1 MKMEKGWL
9 NVLARNGLA
18 LFALMLVHYIPDRF
32 FWKER
37 SSFDRFVPY
46 LFLLTMFGWIVFH
59 NRILF
64 GKLYLKGKKKA
75 YFTWTLFIMLF
86 SSINMHIILR
96 FVFHQTDTLTKI
108 LGFWIF
114 TVTGLG
120 VYVIFLY
127 LRTVNARNQVQNN
140 LSTINETR
148 ATHINVVVDGME
160 KQIPLHEVLYV
171 ESMENYVKLFT
182 SDKKMHLVRISLKEA
197 EFKLSKPGFL
207 RISRSHII
215 NTSYVEGFDQNNIQ
229 ISGKLF
235 KIGKVYK
242 RYVEE
247 QLNSINPTLNQIGK
261 FQA

>member
-1 MKMEKGWL
+1 MI
-9 NVLARNGLA
+9 RNGLA

-37 SSFDRFVPY
+37 GSFDRYVPY
-46 LFLLTMFGWIVFH
+46 LLLLTMFGWIVFH

-75 YFTWTLFIMLF
+75 YFTWTLTIMLV
-86 SSINMHIILR
+86 SSLNMHVILR

-108 LGFWIF
+108 LSFWIF

-127 LRTVNARNQVQNN
+127 LRSVNAKSQVQNIP
-140 LSTINETR
+140 SQHSEPG
-148 ATHINVVVDGME
+148 ATHFNFVVDGME

-171 ESMENYVKLFT
+171 ESMENYIKLFL
-182 SDKKMHLVRISLKEA
+182 SQKKMQLVRISLKEA
-197 EFKLSKPGFL
+197 ELKLSKPGFL

-215 NTSYVEGFDQNNIQ
+215 NTSYVESFDQNNIQ
-229 ISGKLF
+229 ITGKLF

-247 QLNSINPTLNQIGK
+247 QLNSINPITAQIEK
-261 FQA
+261 IKI

>member
-9 NVLARNGLA
+9 NVFVRNGLA
-18 LFALMLVHYIPDRF
+18 LFALLLVHFIPDRF
-32 FWKER
+32 FWKDR
-37 SSFDRFVPY
+37 SPFDRFVPY
-46 LFLLTMFGWIVFH
+46 LLLLTMFGWIVFH

-64 GKLYLKGKKKA
+64 GKLYLRGKKSA
-75 YFTWTLFIMLF
+75 YFTWTLTIMLF
-86 SSINMHIILR
+86 SSVNMHIILR
-96 FVFHQTDTLTKI
+96 FVFHQTDTVPKI

-127 LRTVNARNQVQNN
+127 LRTVHVKSQAHYKSSDNSAPG
-140 LSTINETR
+140 
-148 ATHINVVVDGME
+148 ATHFSFISDGIE
-160 KQIPLHEVLYV
+160 KQIPLDEILYV

-182 SDKKMHLVRISLKEA
+182 SQKKIYIARISLKEA
-197 EFKLSKPGFL
+197 ELKLSKPGFL

-215 NTSYVEGFDQNNIQ
+215 NTSFVESFDQNNIQ
-229 ISGKLF
+229 ISGKVF

-247 QLNSINPTLNQIGK
+247 QLNSTNSITKQIEK
-261 FQA
+261 FKV

>member
-1 MKMEKGWL
+1 MKREKGWL
-9 NVLARNGLA
+9 NVWVRNGLA
-18 LFALMLVHYIPDRF
+18 LFALMLVHFIPDRF

-37 SSFDRFVPY
+37 GSFDRYVPY
-46 LFLLTMFGWIVFH
+46 LLLLTMYGWIIFH

-64 GKLYLKGKKKA
+64 DKLYMKGKKSA
-75 YFTWTLFIMLF
+75 YFTWTLSIMLL

-108 LGFWIF
+108 LSFWIL
-114 TVTGLG
+114 TITGLG

-127 LRTVNARNQVQNN
+127 LKTVNAKSQAPYNPSN
-140 LSTINETR
+140 SAEPG
-148 ATHINVVVDGME
+148 ATHFNFIADGVE
-160 KQIPLHEVLYV
+160 KQIPLQEVLYV
-171 ESMENYVKLFT
+171 ESMENYVKLF
-182 SDKKMHLVRISLKEA
+182 SSQKKIHLVRISLKEA
-197 EFKLSKPGFL
+197 ELKLSKPGFL

-215 NTSYVEGFDQNNIQ
+215 NTSFVESFDQNNIQ

-247 QLNSINPTLNQIGK
+247 QLNSISRVTSQIEK
-261 FQA
+261 I